1 MNEQVADVKS
11 TGALTGTDAVD
22 LRQDVARAADRARV
36 GRQAPAHP
44 HPSVPASIHH
54 HHHHR
59 HTSPSQGENVTS
71 DGWQVTLYV
80 ILYGM

>member
-44 HPSVPASIHH
+44 HPAVPASIHH